1 MPPPAPQAASVPPLR
16 NVVAMLHV
24 ASVPRAAAFYALLG
38 FDVANTH
45 HDPACGD
52 EPVWAWLQTP
62 HGGSLMLAL
71 ADDPVDPAVQA
82 VLFYLYCDDVVAM
95 HAALLASGVAAGD
108 ITYPFYCPKGE
119 FRMVDPDGYVAMV
132 THT

>member
-1 MPPPAPQAASVPPLR
+1 MPPDDRPAAPPPLR

-45 HDPACGD
+45 HDPTCGD
-52 EPVWAWLQTP
+52 EPIWGWLQSR
-62 HGGSLMLAL
+62 HGASLMLAL
-71 ADDPVDPAVQA
+71 AGEPVDPTVQA

-95 HAALLASGVAAGD
+95 HAALHASGVAVGA

-119 FRMVDPDGYVAMV
+119 FRVVDPDGYVAMV

>member
-1 MPPPAPQAASVPPLR
+1 MPPDVRPAPLPPLR
-16 NVVAMLHV
+16 NMVAMLRV

-45 HDPACGD
+45 HDPTCGD
-52 EPVWAWLQTP
+52 EPVWAWLQSRQ
-62 HGGSLMLAL
+62 GASLMLAQ
-71 ADDPVDPAVQA
+71 ADEPVDPAAQA

-95 HAALLASGVAAGD
+95 HAALLASGVAPGD